1 MNGKRSLAIAAVIV
15 VSAGLA
21 ACGGGAPAQSGTTT
35 KLGGNAS
42 TTITATLLTAIGPDL
57 ELTFAD
63 SVKKLSAG
71 TIAISV
77 TGNWRPDDL
86 SNEADLV
93 KEVASGKAELGYIGA
108 RGFDTVGVN
117 SFAGLQAPMLIDSLD
132 LEAKVLATDWAK
144 KLLDGPRSI
153 GIVGLGYVQGELRQ
167 PLGITR
173 DLANVSDFQG
183 ARIGARP
190 SHVTEMTMK
199 ALEAT
204 IVATPAASV
213 NLSGLDGM
221 EMGMPGVAG
230 NHYDQGAKSF
240 TGNLVF
246 WARPNVIFANA
257 KWFDALTADQ
267 QGLLR
272 AAAAETDQGSVATA
286 RQGADGS
293 RGLLCAGGLSI
304 TSASQA
310 ALVAFRQKLQPVTD
324 EMAKDPATKATID
337 AILALRGPVDAP
349 DVVAPCPKAAPSA
362 SPSTG
367 PTPIDGVWKTSFT
380 KADLIASPLVG
391 SGEINDGNW
400 GDFTFTFESGRVS
413 YTQSNQLGNSS
424 SSGTFGIKGDALTMA
439 FDQGA
444 NAGETFGY
452 RWSIFKNT
460 LTFKRD
466 ETLGGGPTPFLVK
479 PWTRVR

>member
-21 ACGGGAPAQSGTTT
+21 ACGSGAPAQSGTTT
-35 KLGGNAS
+35 KLGGNA
-42 TTITATLLTAIGPDL
+42 TTTLKATLLTVIGPDL
-57 ELTFAD
+57 ELHFAD
-63 SVKKLSAG
+63 SLKKLSAG
-71 TIAISV
+71 SIDVTV
-77 TGNWRPDDL
+77 TGDWRPDDL

-93 KEVASGKAELGYIGA
+93 KEVAAGKAELGYIGA
-108 RGFDTVGVN
+108 RGFDTVGVK

-153 GIVGLGYVQGELRQ
+153 GVVGLGYVQGELRQ

-183 ARIGARP
+183 ARIGARL

-199 ALEAT
+199 ALGAT

-213 NLSGLDGM
+213 SLSNLDGL

-286 RQGADGS
+286 RQGAEDS
-293 RGLLCAGGLSI
+293 RGLVCAGGLSI

-310 ALVAFRQKLQPVTD
+310 ALDAFHQKLQPVTD
-324 EMAKDPATKATID
+324 EMAKDPAIKATID
-337 AILALRGPVDAP
+337 AILALRGPTDAP
-349 DVVAPCPKAAPSA
+349 DVVAPCPKVVPSA

-367 PTPIDGVWKTSFT
+367 PTALDGTWKTSFT
-380 KADLIASPLVG
+380 KADLIASPLLVDN
-391 SGEINDGNW
+391 GEINDGNW
-400 GDFTFTFESGRVS
+400 GDFTMTFSHGRFTA
-413 YTQSNQLGNSS
+413 TQSNTLEHGT
-424 SSGTFGIKGDALTMA
+424 SSGTFTVTGDALYLSI
-439 FDQGA
+439 DQT
-444 NAGETFGY
+444 GENFAY

-466 ETLGGGPTPFLVK
+466 ETIGGGPTPYLVK
-479 PWTRVR
+479 PWTRVP